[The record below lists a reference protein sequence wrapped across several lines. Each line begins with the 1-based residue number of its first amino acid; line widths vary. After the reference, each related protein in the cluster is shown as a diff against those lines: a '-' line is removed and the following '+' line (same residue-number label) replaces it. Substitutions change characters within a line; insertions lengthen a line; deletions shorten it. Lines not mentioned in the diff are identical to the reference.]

1 MWTRR
6 EYSIGPRWRTFELSR
21 WWFCLVPTCSSS
33 LVPLLGSPLTSVT
46 LGACGTQTVVCGVCL
61 QNRKHGT
68 NWKTAG
74 QASVPTPLPMADS
87 ESGCGPHYLCLSW
100 LPLIKVG
107 NDRCF
112 SSICITEDPN
122 TQEKQLRDLWLISS
136 QSFRRLNLGSIGPR
150 YLGRASQLWEHMGRC
165 LLHGWP
171 GRRRKDKAGIK
182 TAFTF
187 SLVCSALEMVRMSL
201 LTSLPFI
208 SSGNTYRRTH
218 SRLDGSTRAHTNT
231 STHIHKHTYK
241 HTYTYYSPP
250 RWL

>member
-1 MWTRR
+1 M
-6 EYSIGPRWRTFELSR
+6 
-21 WWFCLVPTCSSS
+21 
-33 LVPLLGSPLTSVT
+33 
-46 LGACGTQTVVCGVCL
+46 VCGVCL
-61 QNRKHGT
+61 QSRKHST
-68 NWKTAG
+68 NRKTAG

-112 SSICITEDPN
+112 SYICITEDPN
-122 TQEKQLRDLWLISS
+122 TWEKQLRDLWLISS

-171 GRRRKDKAGIK
+171 GRRRKDKAGIE

-187 SLVCSALEMVRMSL
+187 SLVCSGPWDGADESSDLASIHL
-201 LTSLPFI
+201 LWKYLQ
-208 SSGNTYRRTH
+208 TYTLTLGWVH
-218 SRLDGSTRAHTNT
+218 ACAHKYIHTYT
-231 STHIHKHTYK
+231 QAHGQTHIHVLLP
-241 HTYTYYSPP
+241 S
-250 RWL
+250 